1 MIERMAGNRPLKV
14 AFIVGAGL
22 TLFVTVSPLAHFAY
36 DNAALHLALETAEG
50 VIAGLLAYLAVKRH
64 RATGRLQDVVLA
76 WVFSVLAFVNLFL
89 AAGPLVA
96 EQARPGAW
104 LTWVTLGLRLV
115 AVAGLCV
122 GALAG
127 ARPIPPRMKLRFA
140 VLGSTV
146 AVFAAIGLA
155 ASAADAG
162 LAEPVNALL
171 SPRDQR
177 PPWAVGHPV
186 VLAVQ
191 VLALVLYAGAA
202 VGFHRQAREQ
212 DDELLA
218 WLAAGAVLG
227 AFARFNYFLF
237 PSLYSNFVY
246 TGDLLRF
253 GTYLFFLIGAA
264 REIDRYWHDQ
274 TRLAAAEERQRLA
287 RELHDGLAQELAFI
301 RSQTTAMAS
310 GMIYPGMVE
319 HLSAAAQRALV
330 ESRRTVAALAGDAPG
345 ASDSLPEALALAARE
360 VATRGGATV
369 EVEADGSLSLP
380 RPVHEALLRVV
391 REATN
396 NAVRHGGATTVKL
409 RLFLS
414 GDRLHLTV
422 GDNGTGFDP
431 SGLRS
436 GYGLRSMRERVE
448 ALGGTLRV
456 RSAPGQGT
464 VIELDLPGT
473 RANRSPTR

>member
-1 MIERMAGNRPLKV
+1 MAGNRPLKV
-14 AFIVGAGL
+14 AFVVGAGL
-22 TLFVTVSPLAHFAY
+22 TLFVTLSPLAHFAY

-50 VIAGLLAYLAVKRH
+50 MIAGLLAYLAVKRY
-64 RATGRLQDVVLA
+64 RATGRLQDVILA

-115 AVAGLCV
+115 AGAGLCA

-127 ARPIPPRMKLRFA
+127 PRPVPPPRRLGFA

-146 AVFAAIGLA
+146 AVFVTIGLA
-155 ASAADAG
+155 AFAANAS

-171 SPRDQR
+171 SPRDESR
-177 PPWAVGHPV
+177 PWAVGHPV

-212 DDELLA
+212 EDDLLG

-253 GTYLFFLIGAA
+253 GTYVFFLIGAA

-274 TRLAAAEERQRLA
+274 TRLAAAEERQHLA
-287 RELHDGLAQELAFI
+287 HELHDGLAQELAFI
-301 RSQTTAMAS
+301 CSQTAAMAS
-310 GMIYPGMVE
+310 GMTYPGMVE

-330 ESRRTVAALAGDAPG
+330 ESRRAVDALAGDAPE
-345 ASDSLPEALALAARE
+345 ASGDESLPEALALAARE
-360 VATRGGATV
+360 VATRAGATV
-369 EVEADGSLSLP
+369 EVEADGSPSVP
-380 RPVHEALLRVV
+380 GPVHDALLRVV
-391 REATN
+391 REAAN

-409 RLFLS
+409 RLSPS
-414 GDRLHLTV
+414 GGGLHLTV

-431 SGLRS
+431 SGVPS

-448 ALGGTLRV
+448 GLGGTLRV
-456 RSAPGQGT
+456 RSAPGQET
-464 VIELDLPGT
+464 VIEVDLPGE
-473 RANRSPTR
+473 RANRAPMR